1 MGNGHDALSGLWQ
14 LAGLAPAALDHARL
28 TGADPVL
35 PSSFAVG
42 VAAQSSIAAAALA
55 AAEIRFARTGHR
67 QSISVDMRH
76 AALDCCGYFTI
87 DGRKPEL
94 WEKFSGLYPCGG
106 EASPGWVRIHANFE
120 HHRDGALALL
130 GLRANESTTRE
141 HVAEALRGWRAQDF
155 EQAAAGAGLVVAAL
169 RTFDEWDRHPQG
181 RAIAAA
187 PLLAIE
193 RIGEAPPRPLS
204 PLAADEAPLAGIR
217 VLDLTRILAGPVCG
231 RALAAGGADV
241 MLVNAPGLPNI
252 EAIIDTSRGK
262 LSTLVD
268 LRAADGH
275 AAFAALLA
283 QAHVM
288 VQGYRPGGLAALGFG
303 PDDAARL
310 RPGIVY
316 VSLSAYGHEGPW
328 AGRRGFDSLVQT
340 ASGFNHAE
348 AQAAGAAQPKA
359 LPMQILDYA
368 TGYLM
373 ALGAQAALLR
383 QSREGGSWHVR
394 VSLAR
399 TGLWLR
405 GLGRVADGF
414 SAPAA
419 RFDDCLEESDSGYG
433 RLVALRHPAQF
444 SETPAK
450 WRRPSMPP
458 GSHPPVWPAGSAIGA
473 RAGIGRRGLTDH

>member
-1 MGNGHDALSGLWQ
+1 MSTGHDALRGLWQ
-14 LAGLAPAALDHARL
+14 LAGLAPDALDHARL

-42 VAAQSSIAAAALA
+42 TAAQSSIAAAALA
-55 AAEIRFARTGHR
+55 AAEIRFARAGRR
-67 QSISVDMRH
+67 QLVSVDMRH
-76 AALDCCGYFTI
+76 AALDCCGHFTI

-106 EASPGWVRIHANFE
+106 ESAPGWVRIHANFA
-120 HHRDGALALL
+120 HHRDGALKLL
-130 GLRANESTTRE
+130 GLCADESTTRE
-141 HVAEALRGWRAQDF
+141 HVVQALRGWRAEEF
-155 EQAAAGAGLVVAAL
+155 EQAAADAGVVVAAL
-169 RTFDEWDRHPQG
+169 RSFDEWDRHPQG
-181 RAIAAA
+181 RAVAAA
-187 PLLAIE
+187 PLLTIE
-193 RIGEAPPRPLS
+193 RIGDAPPRPLS
-204 PLAADEAPLAGIR
+204 PIAADEAPLAGVR

-231 RALAAGGADV
+231 RALAACGADV
-241 MLVNAPGLPNI
+241 MLVNAPHLPNI

-262 LSTLVD
+262 LSALID
-268 LRAADGH
+268 LRSAEGR

-288 VQGYRPGGLAALGFG
+288 VQGYRPGGLDALGFG
-303 PDDAARL
+303 PEEAARL
-310 RPGIVY
+310 RPGVVY
-316 VSLSAYGHEGPW
+316 VSLDAYGHEGPW

-340 ASGFNHAE
+340 ATGFNHAE

-368 TGYLM
+368 SGYLM

-383 QSREGGSWHVR
+383 QSSEGGSWQVR

-405 GLGRVADGF
+405 GLGRVPDGF

-419 RFDDCLEESDSGYG
+419 RFDDYLEESDSGYG

-444 SETPAK
+444 SQTPAR

-458 GSHPPVWPAGSAIGA
+458 GSHPPVWPTAAN
-473 RAGIGRRGLTDH
+473 RA